1 MRVIG
6 ISGSPR
12 KDGNS
17 EILLS
22 HALEPFREKG
32 WDVVQFHLSNYNVL
46 PCKGCDCCQDM
57 GECVLQ
63 DDMKL
68 LYEEYSKCDAVIIA
82 SPAYYRNVTAQ
93 LKALFDRTY
102 ATKTKRPLEGRV
114 GGAIAVGRGQDGGQ
128 SIVLTIIYNYFL
140 SLGMLCV
147 PGELNGVAASA
158 DKPGDILAQ
167 LNRLRQARTLG
178 ENILRHAERLR
189 GSEYAFCDR
198 DVF

>member
-1 MRVIG
+1 MRVLG

-12 KDGNS
+12 KGGNS

-32 WDVVQFHLSNYNVL
+32 WDAVEFHLSRYNIL

-63 DDMKL
+63 DDMGL
-68 LYEEYSKCDAVIIA
+68 LCEEYLKCDAVIIA

-102 ATKTKRPLEGRV
+102 ATKTKKPLEGKV

-128 SIVLTIIYNYFL
+128 SIVLTVIYNYFL
-140 SLGMLCV
+140 SSGALCV

-158 DKPGDILAQ
+158 DKPGDILSQ
-167 LNRLRQARTLG
+167 PNRLKQARILG
-178 ENILRHAERLR
+178 ENILRYAEKVGIWSDFLMMK
-189 GSEYAFCDR
+189 
-198 DVF
+198 